1 MNVSASLIYQVLCHD
16 AACAEIIQAN
26 DVKVASFGKIINIS
40 VYEDKGNTC
49 FFYLIADSDIDFVCV
64 GYSFQWRKEDAVYSF
79 FYIVVT
85 TGFYQFPPYV
95 CITCSGTLP

>member
-1 MNVSASLIYQVLCHD
+1 MNVSASLIYQMLSHD

-26 DVKVASFGKIINIS
+26 NVKVTSFGKIINIS
-40 VYEDKGNTC
+40 IYKYKGNTC
-49 FFYLIADSDIDFVCV
+49 FFYLIADSDIDFVSV
-64 GYSFQWRKEDAVYSF
+64 SNSFQWRKKYAIYPF

-95 CITCSGTLP
+95 CIACRGPLP